1 MKKIKNTQWHP
12 AFCSAIRLELR
23 EDKEFLEYF
32 NEYNLNTKPLQIDLL
47 IIKKLCKAELRNEI
61 GKIFRKH
68 NILEYKSKDDSMN
81 VDTFIKVIG
90 YACIYK
96 AAEKNVNSIRLD
108 EITITLVRE
117 RIPRE
122 LFKWFRKRGFLINE
136 QYKGIFYVMKK
147 DCFPIQVLVSGRLSK
162 ENQKWLTLLNTDLG
176 QDDVQRFV
184 EQNNGLHQKE
194 EKELA
199 DSVLQVAMMENRE
212 VFEETKKEGDY
223 MCEAL
228 RELFS
233 DEIEA
238 EKARARREGREEGIA
253 EGRAEGMAKGRA
265 EGRVEGLAAG
275 MAEGRAEERAESQN
289 VISKLQEQIELLNQ
303 TVVELK
309 IKLSKLEEA

>member
-1 MKKIKNTQWHP
+1 MSEIRKIQWHP

-47 IIKKLCKAELRNEI
+47 IIKKLCKTELRNEI

-122 LFKWFRKRGFLINE
+122 LFKWFRKHGFLINE

-147 DCFPIQVLVSGRLSK
+147 DCFPIQVLVSRRLSK

-184 EQNNGLHQKE
+184 EQNNRLHQKE

-199 DSVLQVAMMENRE
+199 DSVLQVAMMGNRE

-253 EGRAEGMAKGRA
+253 EGRAEGMAEGRA

-275 MAEGRAEERAESQN
+275 MAEGRAEERVESQN

-309 IKLSKLEEA
+309 NKLSKLEEA

>member
-1 MKKIKNTQWHP
+1 MKKTNKTQWHP
-12 AFCSAIRLELR
+12 AFCSAIKLELK
-23 EDKEFLEYF
+23 EDKEYLKYF

-47 IIKKLCKAELRNEI
+47 IIKKRCKIELHNEI

-90 YACIYK
+90 YACLYK
-96 AAEKNVNSIRLD
+96 AAEKSVNSIRLE

-122 LFKWFRKRGFLINE
+122 LFKWFRKEGFTVNE
-136 QYKGIFYVMKK
+136 KYEGIFYVMKK
-147 DCFPIQVLVSGRLSK
+147 NCFPIQVLVSGKLSK
-162 ENQKWLTLLNTDLG
+162 QNQQWLTLLNSDLE
-176 QDDVQRFV
+176 QDDVERFV
-184 EQNNGLHQKE
+184 KQNNRLQRKD

-199 DSVLQVAMMENRE
+199 DSVLQVAMTENRE

-238 EKARARREGREEGIA
+238 EKARSRREGLEEGREEGIA
-253 EGRAEGMAKGRA
+253 EGRAEG
-265 EGRVEGLAAG
+265 
-275 MAEGRAEERAESQN
+275 RAEERAESQS
-289 VISKLQEQIELLNQ
+289 VIFKLQEQIEMLNQ
-303 TVVELK
+303 TVSELK
-309 IKLSKLEEA
+309 KKLSKLEEA

>member
-1 MKKIKNTQWHP
+1 M
-12 AFCSAIRLELR
+12 
-23 EDKEFLEYF
+23 Y
-32 NEYNLNTKPLQIDLL
+32 LQS
-47 IIKKLCKAELRNEI
+47 I
-61 GKIFRKH
+61 G
-68 NILEYKSKDDSMN
+68 
-81 VDTFIKVIG
+81 
-90 YACIYK
+90 
-96 AAEKNVNSIRLD
+96 
-108 EITITLVRE
+108 
-117 RIPRE
+117 
-122 LFKWFRKRGFLINE
+122 
-136 QYKGIFYVMKK
+136 
-147 DCFPIQVLVSGRLSK
+147 
-162 ENQKWLTLLNTDLG
+162 
-176 QDDVQRFV
+176 
-184 EQNNGLHQKE
+184 
-194 EKELA
+194 KELA

-253 EGRAEGMAKGRA
+253 EGRAEGIA

-309 IKLSKLEEA
+309 NKLSKLEEA

>member
-1 MKKIKNTQWHP
+1 
-12 AFCSAIRLELR
+12 
-23 EDKEFLEYF
+23 
-32 NEYNLNTKPLQIDLL
+32 
-47 IIKKLCKAELRNEI
+47 
-61 GKIFRKH
+61 
-68 NILEYKSKDDSMN
+68 
-81 VDTFIKVIG
+81 
-90 YACIYK
+90 
-96 AAEKNVNSIRLD
+96 
-108 EITITLVRE
+108 
-117 RIPRE
+117 
-122 LFKWFRKRGFLINE
+122 
-136 QYKGIFYVMKK
+136 MKK

-253 EGRAEGMAKGRA
+253 EGRAEGRAEGMAKGRA

-303 TVVELK
+303 TVIELK
-309 IKLSKLEEA
+309 NKLSKLEEA